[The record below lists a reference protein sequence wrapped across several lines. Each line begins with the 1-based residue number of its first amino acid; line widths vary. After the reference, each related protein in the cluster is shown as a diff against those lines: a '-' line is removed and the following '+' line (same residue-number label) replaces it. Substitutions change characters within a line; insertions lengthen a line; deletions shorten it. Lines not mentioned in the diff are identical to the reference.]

1 MASKGSTISRD
12 LSANRPDL
20 HLEHTL
26 YTGGV
31 SAIAGLD
38 EAGRGALAGPVVAAA
53 VILPL
58 AREDLAERLRD
69 VRDSK
74 LMTAR
79 QRELNLA
86 HILDVSSAAAT
97 GSASSFEIDAVGL
110 IPATRL
116 AMMRALSLLQHAPAH
131 LILDYMILPEC
142 ELPQTSIAHGDAR
155 CLTVSAA
162 SVLAKVTR
170 DRMMCELDDRYPVY
184 GFSRNKGYGTRAH
197 RTALEAHGPCEI
209 HRRSYAPVAASL
221 QASLIATPSPSSSG
235 VGHVD

>member
-1 MASKGSTISRD
+1 
-12 LSANRPDL
+12 LSPNRPNLRLERTL
-20 HLEHTL
+20 HA
-26 YTGGV
+26 GGV
-31 SAIAGLD
+31 PAIAGLD

-53 VILPL
+53 VILPVAHL
-58 AREDLAERLRD
+58 DLAEQLSD

-79 QRELNLA
+79 QRELNLTR
-86 HILDVSSAAAT
+86 ILDVSSAAAT
-97 GSASSFEIDAVGL
+97 GSASPAEIDTLGL

-116 AMMRALSLLQHAPAH
+116 AMLRALSRLECAPAH

-142 ELPQTSIAHGDAR
+142 ELPQTSIAHGDAK
-155 CLTVSAA
+155 CLSISAA

-170 DRMMCELDDRYPVY
+170 DRVMCELDGRFPAY
-184 GFSRNKGYGTRAH
+184 GFARHKGYGTRAH
-197 RTALEAHGPCEI
+197 RSALAAHGPCEI

-221 QASLIATPSPSSSG
+221 QASFVATPNSKSSG

>member
-1 MASKGSTISRD
+1 M
-12 LSANRPDL
+12 L
-20 HLEHTL
+20 HA
-26 YTGGV
+26 GGV
-31 SAIAGLD
+31 PAIAGLD

-58 AREDLAERLRD
+58 AREDLADRLSD

-79 QRELNLA
+79 QRELNLT

-97 GSASSFEIDAVGL
+97 GSASPVEIDALGL

-116 AMMRALSLLQHAPAH
+116 AMMRALSLLEHAPAH

-155 CLTVSAA
+155 CLSISAA

-170 DRMMCELDDRYPVY
+170 DRMMCELDGRYPAY
-184 GFSRNKGYGTRAH
+184 DFARHKGYGTRAH
-197 RTALEAHGPCEI
+197 RSALAAHGPCEI

-221 QASLIATPSPSSSG
+221 QASSVASPSPSFSR
-235 VGHVD
+235 VRYVD